1 MRDVFT
7 VEPVKADPIRILLVE
22 DDDACALLIQNLL
35 TRWPYDAFSIRRTDC
50 LAAALRETAIGEIDL
65 VLLDLGLPDS
75 RGLDTF
81 VRMHAA
87 AARVPIIVLSGLD
100 DETLGTATVQQGAQ
114 DYIIK
119 GQAPELC
126 ASLVRSIR
134 YAIERCRAQQA
145 LADEHDL
152 LRNILDNLPDQVYL
166 KNKEGRFV
174 AANPATFRFFGAS
187 AFNEIIGK
195 SDFDFFPHELADQF
209 LSEEQ
214 GLLQRDQPCVNREAA
229 ITDAAGHPRWLLTTK
244 VLLRDHA
251 GNFQSLLGINRDITE
266 LKRAEAYREM
276 AREILQ
282 LLNEP
287 GDLQIVLQRVLAVLK
302 TRTGFDAVGLRLQDG
317 DDFPYVAQKGFSPDF
332 LLTENTLIGRAA
344 DGDVCRNPD
353 GTVSLECTCGLIIS
367 GKTDPANPL
376 FTRGGSCWTNDSF
389 PLLDLPP
396 GADPRRR
403 PRNTCIHQGY
413 ASVALVPI
421 RVKDRIVGLIQFN
434 DRRKGCFSLD
444 RIEQLEGIAS
454 LIGAALMRTRMDD
467 QLKQAHADLIKTH
480 EALAATQMRLIEAAK
495 MESVGQLAAGVAH
508 EVKNPLAIALMGLEF
523 LSNTVATNDA
533 QVATA
538 IQDTKEALLQADY
551 IVRELLNFSA
561 PAHLEMKLQDLN
573 VMVEHALR
581 LARLEARNRQVSVYM
596 DLGQNLPLLPL
607 DRIKIEQVFLNLCM
621 NAIESMPEGGTLLL
635 KTRSQPLETGG
646 TEVIAEVEDTG
657 PGIPDGNL
665 PKVFDPFFTKKQ
677 MGKGTGLGLS
687 VAKQIIE
694 LHGGTIKIGNRP
706 EGGARVTITLRTPTG
721 E

>member
-1 MRDVFT
+1 MRKKPTGEQGNDLDFYHPLLQHLLRKLPREFSAPLATDSGWARSKESGHCLRNEEWVMHDVFT
-7 VEPVKADPIRILLVE
+7 VEPVKANPIRILLVE

-35 TRWPYDAFSIRRTDC
+35 TRWRYDAFSIRRTDC
-50 LAAALRETAIGEIDL
+50 LAAALRETAIGDIDL

-119 GQAPELC
+119 GQAPELG

-266 LKRAEAYREM
+266 LKRAE
-276 AREILQ
+276 
-282 LLNEP
+282 
-287 GDLQIVLQRVLAVLK
+287 
-302 TRTGFDAVGLRLQDG
+302 
-317 DDFPYVAQKGFSPDF
+317 
-332 LLTENTLIGRAA
+332 
-344 DGDVCRNPD
+344 
-353 GTVSLECTCGLIIS
+353 
-367 GKTDPANPL
+367 
-376 FTRGGSCWTNDSF
+376 
-389 PLLDLPP
+389 
-396 GADPRRR
+396 
-403 PRNTCIHQGY
+403 
-413 ASVALVPI
+413 
-421 RVKDRIVGLIQFN
+421 
-434 DRRKGCFSLD
+434 
-444 RIEQLEGIAS
+444 
-454 LIGAALMRTRMDD
+454 D